1 MTADKAQQPTIKP
14 GETADTAT
22 GPAQLA
28 QAQNYISGTYQD
40 PEHIEAIRQAFSKLG
55 IEL

>member
-40 PEHIEAIRQAFSKLG
+40 PEHIEAISQAFSKLG